1 MQSLLAVPKVAR
13 MLAVKNFFMLNEI
26 DQEFEEELK
35 SNKKL
40 SDSMDFDFSS
50 SKENSL
56 IKIASALR
64 K

>member
-26 DQEFEEELK
+26 DKEFEEELK